1 MVMLPDYPVRVV
13 AKHRGRVDRAALLCQ
28 FLLILLGAWWI
39 FSSFGS
45 ETSYL
50 ERFGPGAI
58 LFSWALLMPDLVEFG
73 PIQRTRIST
82 ACCVAWPPMLAFA
95 EVNRNDDGSPVA
107 VILLVLA
114 SVALFSSSRYIL
126 RSDVNSRRWRGLMT
140 TFGFG
145 LALPIVLTTPN
156 AESLLIVGIPSL
168 LTTIPLLLTKDGLEG
183 QRRVFSERLKVAES
197 RILGLQSGNSLLQQ
211 PNSLLKT
218 AREEGWKNPE
228 RGINL
233 IYDAEMEADRIL
245 SFLSDI
251 EEVKAQSID
260 SVERAEAITGIPGR
274 ARSIFDSAL
283 AEMENGSLRVA
294 ENKLR
299 EAKSLAEKIESHW
312 QEAQDAIGEA
322 EKSISMG
329 DGHLVSGLISTIE
342 EAKKAMT
349 EENPE
354 YALSIVSEIPSQMG
368 DVEGLMQRARKSL
381 DDAQSEISS
390 SDSESVTELQQR
402 LDEAN
407 EALEGGNPSLA
418 IGLSD
423 GVIRSLREEAD
434 AKTSVQRALRQRKS
448 IEDEIPLGDTG
459 SEWRER
465 LDQITNL
472 AESGNWVE
480 ANDSVQALTTEL
492 DSQSSRKSEA
502 REMLDF
508 LVDDWSKL
516 RNRLDS
522 SGVSANNEMRIE
534 TERALSA
541 SENSL
546 SDGGIDSCLEFLG
559 KADSAMEALRR
570 LV

>member
-1 MVMLPDYPVRVV
+1 MVMLPDYPVRAV
-13 AKHRGRVDRAALLCQ
+13 AKHRGRVDRATLFCQ
-28 FLLILLGAWWI
+28 FLLISLGAGWI

-58 LFSWALLMPDLVEFG
+58 LFSWALMMPDLVEFG

-82 ACCVAWPPMLAFA
+82 ACCVAWPPILAFA
-95 EVNRNDDGSPVA
+95 EVNRNDEGNPLA
-107 VILLVLA
+107 VILLVLV

-145 LALPIVLTTPN
+145 LALPIVLTTPK
-156 AESLLIVGIPSL
+156 AESLLIVGIPAL

-183 QRRVFSERLKVAES
+183 QRRVFSERLKFAES

-233 IYDAEMEADRIL
+233 ISDAEMEADRIL

-251 EEVKAQSID
+251 EEVKAQSIA

-274 ARSIFDSAL
+274 ARSIFDNAL
-283 AEMENGSLRVA
+283 TEMGNGSLRVA

-312 QEAQDAIGEA
+312 QEAQDAIEEA

-329 DGHLVSGLISTIE
+329 DGHLVSGLISTLD
-342 EAKKAMT
+342 EAKKAMA

-381 DDAQSEISS
+381 DDAESEISS
-390 SDSESVTELQQR
+390 SDSESIVELQQR
-402 LDEAN
+402 LDEAD

-459 SEWRER
+459 SDWRER
-465 LDQITNL
+465 LDRVKSL

-480 ANDSVQALTTEL
+480 ANDFMQALTTEL

-508 LVDDWSKL
+508 LLDDWSKL

-522 SGVSANNEMRIE
+522 SGVSANNELRIE

-541 SENSL
+541 SEKSL
-546 SDGGIDSCLEFLG
+546 SDGSIDSCLELLG

>member
-1 MVMLPDYPVRVV
+1 
-13 AKHRGRVDRAALLCQ
+13 
-28 FLLILLGAWWI
+28 
-39 FSSFGS
+39 
-45 ETSYL
+45 
-50 ERFGPGAI
+50 
-58 LFSWALLMPDLVEFG
+58 
-73 PIQRTRIST
+73 
-82 ACCVAWPPMLAFA
+82 
-95 EVNRNDDGSPVA
+95 
-107 VILLVLA
+107 
-114 SVALFSSSRYIL
+114 
-126 RSDVNSRRWRGLMT
+126 MT

-156 AESLLIVGIPSL
+156 AESLLIVGIPAL

-183 QRRVFSERLKVAES
+183 KRRVFSERLKVAES

-233 IYDAEMEADRIL
+233 ISDAEMEADRIL

-251 EEVKAQSID
+251 EEVKAQSI
-260 SVERAEAITGIPGR
+260 SSIERAEAITGIPGR

-312 QEAQDAIGEA
+312 QEAQEAIGKA

-329 DGHLVSGLISTIE
+329 DGHLVSGLISTLD

-381 DDAQSEISS
+381 DDAESEISS
-390 SDSESVTELQQR
+390 SGSESIAELQQR

-423 GVIRSLREEAD
+423 GVTRSLREEAD

-448 IEDEIPLGDTG
+448 IEDKIPLGDTG

-465 LDQITNL
+465 LDQVTNL

-541 SENSL
+541 SEKSL
-546 SDGGIDSCLEFLG
+546 SDGSIDSCLEFLG
-559 KADSAMEALRR
+559 KADSAMEELRR

>member
-1 MVMLPDYPVRVV
+1 MLPDYPVRAV
-13 AKHRGRVDRAALLCQ
+13 AKHRGRVDRATLFCQ
-28 FLLILLGAWWI
+28 FLLISLGAGWI

-58 LFSWALLMPDLVEFG
+58 LFSWALMMPDLVEFG

-82 ACCVAWPPMLAFA
+82 ACCVAWPPILAFA
-95 EVNRNDDGSPVA
+95 EVNRNDEGNPLA
-107 VILLVLA
+107 VILLVLV

-145 LALPIVLTTPN
+145 LALPIVLTIPK
-156 AESLLIVGIPSL
+156 AESLLIVGIPAL

-183 QRRVFSERLKVAES
+183 QRRVFSERLKFAES

-233 IYDAEMEADRIL
+233 ISDAEMEADRIL

-251 EEVKAQSID
+251 EEVKAQSIA

-274 ARSIFDSAL
+274 ARSIFDNAL
-283 AEMENGSLRVA
+283 TEMGNGSLRVA

-312 QEAQDAIGEA
+312 QEAQDAIEEA

-329 DGHLVSGLISTIE
+329 DGHLVSGLISTLD
-342 EAKKAMT
+342 EAKKAMA

-381 DDAQSEISS
+381 DDAESEISS
-390 SDSESVTELQQR
+390 SDSESIVELQQR
-402 LDEAN
+402 LDEAD
-407 EALEGGNPSLA
+407 EALQGGNPSLA

-459 SEWRER
+459 SDWRER
-465 LDQITNL
+465 LDRVKSL

-480 ANDSVQALTTEL
+480 ANDFMQALTTEL
-492 DSQSSRKSEA
+492 DSQSSRKREA

-508 LVDDWSKL
+508 LLDDWSKL

-522 SGVSANNEMRIE
+522 SGVSANNELRIE

-541 SENSL
+541 SEKSL
-546 SDGGIDSCLEFLG
+546 SDGSIDSCLELLG

>member
-1 MVMLPDYPVRVV
+1 MVMLPDYPVRAV
-13 AKHRGRVDRAALLCQ
+13 AKHRGRVDRATLFCQ
-28 FLLILLGAWWI
+28 FLLISLGAGWI

-58 LFSWALLMPDLVEFG
+58 LFSWALMMPDLVEFG

-82 ACCVAWPPMLAFA
+82 ACCVAWPPILAFA
-95 EVNRNDDGSPVA
+95 EVNRNDEGNPLA
-107 VILLVLA
+107 VILLVLV

-145 LALPIVLTTPN
+145 LALPIVLTIPK
-156 AESLLIVGIPSL
+156 AESLLIVGIPAL

-183 QRRVFSERLKVAES
+183 QRRVFSERLKFAES

-233 IYDAEMEADRIL
+233 ISDAEMEADRIL

-251 EEVKAQSID
+251 EEVKAQSIA

-274 ARSIFDSAL
+274 ARSIFDNAL
-283 AEMENGSLRVA
+283 TEMGNGSLRVA

-312 QEAQDAIGEA
+312 QEAQDAIEEA

-329 DGHLVSGLISTIE
+329 DGHLVSGLISTLD
-342 EAKKAMT
+342 EAKKAMA

-381 DDAQSEISS
+381 DDAESEISS
-390 SDSESVTELQQR
+390 SDSESIVELQQR
-402 LDEAN
+402 LDEAD

-459 SEWRER
+459 SDWRER
-465 LDQITNL
+465 LDRVKSL

-480 ANDSVQALTTEL
+480 ANDFMQALTTEL

-541 SENSL
+541 SEKSL
-546 SDGGIDSCLEFLG
+546 SDGSIDSCLDLLG
-559 KADSAMEALRR
+559 KADSAMEALSR